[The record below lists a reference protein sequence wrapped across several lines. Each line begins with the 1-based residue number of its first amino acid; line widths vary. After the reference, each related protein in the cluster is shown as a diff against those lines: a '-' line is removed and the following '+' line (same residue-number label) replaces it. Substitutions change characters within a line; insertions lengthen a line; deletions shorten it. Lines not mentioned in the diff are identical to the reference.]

1 MSDEQQRAFMLQAS
15 MKKLSSTSRL
25 PKRPPPDRVKEALNE
40 RVFGSEKGFLQNSAD
55 FKNKMKVGSRVHF
68 DSHGLP
74 VADERDPVIEA
85 ARETTKANQRAA
97 DKHRAESITF
107 PSLPDC
113 PCCSMPTP
121 EDELSRFGMC
131 SQCKALEISSKAYAG
146 PQMASKY
153 TYDNGD
159 APFSSSW
166 TSPTP
171 PNTNGGA
178 SAKGGKVAEVVP
190 PKRSEQ
196 SSSSGPRSSD
206 PRRPPPPAAQIDTRR
221 AGAPPS
227 WSTGDNDNDRGESPP
242 GAAAVPLRKGNGNLQ
257 STTGSSGSHRNLGN
271 SAPDTVTPPSAVT
284 STGSSVTAASF
295 RGDETPRAFPRAAA
309 AAAAPAENTAVDT
322 KRPSNAKVGGGS
334 DTFSRAPEPSAAR
347 ASKGGGASRDR
358 PGGGGSDGGV
368 SSGETKGNDRAEVAV
383 RKLSLEV
390 AELRTLLVIN
400 RSALARVET
409 MSKSATAPQPT
420 AEVRGAA
427 RNNEEQR
434 RDTAERKL
442 ARDVAELRAQLST
455 VLDKVSDSTVT
466 PPSGRG
472 GDNEVVQTMKR
483 EMAELRSQLDN
494 ARKET
499 ALTRSALRRLQE
511 EVAVLQ
517 KKSADRR

>member
-1 MSDEQQRAFMLQAS
+1 M
-15 MKKLSSTSRL
+15 
-25 PKRPPPDRVKEALNE
+25 
-40 RVFGSEKGFLQNSAD
+40 
-55 FKNKMKVGSRVHF
+55 
-68 DSHGLP
+68 
-74 VADERDPVIEA
+74 
-85 ARETTKANQRAA
+85 
-97 DKHRAESITF
+97 
-107 PSLPDC
+107 
-113 PCCSMPTP
+113 
-121 EDELSRFGMC
+121 
-131 SQCKALEISSKAYAG
+131 
-146 PQMASKY
+146 
-153 TYDNGD
+153 
-159 APFSSSW
+159 
-166 TSPTP
+166 
-171 PNTNGGA
+171 
-178 SAKGGKVAEVVP
+178 
-190 PKRSEQ
+190 
-196 SSSSGPRSSD
+196 
-206 PRRPPPPAAQIDTRR
+206 
-221 AGAPPS
+221 
-227 WSTGDNDNDRGESPP
+227 
-242 GAAAVPLRKGNGNLQ
+242 PLRKGNGNLQ
-257 STTGSSGSHRNLGN
+257 STTGSSGSHHNLGN

-284 STGSSVTAASF
+284 STGSSVAAASF
-295 RGDETPRAFPRAAA
+295 RGDGTPRAFPRAAA

-368 SSGETKGNDRAEVAV
+368 GSDETKGNDRAEVAV

-427 RNNEEQR
+427 SNNEEQR

-483 EMAELRSQLDN
+483 EVAELRSQLDN